1 MALTGVE
8 TALARLTFHLSQ
20 EMVAELQ
27 VRAEADGLTP
37 EEMAANLFV
46 IAFRTADLGVPFP
59 SFTVPDDCAAAFIKD
74 GFRVLSRSGGCHT
87 LGPYDGV
94 PFQDAVA
101 SLQSAGL
108 SEAEILEVVR
118 S

>member
-1 MALTGVE
+1 MELASDGTALTP
-8 TALARLTFHLSQ
+8 LTIHLSQ
-20 EMVAELQ
+20 EMMAELRI
-27 VRAEADGLTP
+27 RAETDGLAP

-46 IAFRTADLGVPFP
+46 IAFRTAGLSLPFP
-59 SFTVPDDCAAAFIKD
+59 SFTVTDDCAAAFIKD

-101 SLQSAGL
+101 SLRSADW